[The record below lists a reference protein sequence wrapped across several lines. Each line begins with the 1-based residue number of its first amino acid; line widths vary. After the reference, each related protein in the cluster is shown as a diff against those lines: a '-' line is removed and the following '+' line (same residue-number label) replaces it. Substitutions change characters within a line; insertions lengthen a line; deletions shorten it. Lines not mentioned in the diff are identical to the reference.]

1 MLLLFW
7 LAALNGQPL
16 PVDDLIAK
24 VVNAYGGA
32 AAWSKVTSFREIG
45 TVTPAMRPGQG
56 ALTREWQRPDKL
68 RVEIVYPTNT
78 EIRIVNGDHGTQNG
92 KEATGMGLDAMRL
105 QAARLVA
112 PLLLLEKK
120 SSLHATGNSIEIALT
135 RSMTLTLEIDL
146 QSGHI
151 VRSTSKTSGTEFS
164 TDYSDA
170 ISECGGLPPLWRRQL
185 AAGSRGEPRLGKRRQ
200 GAALQRLTR
209 VK

>member
-120 SSLHATGNSIEIALT
+120 SSLHATGNSIEIALSP
-135 RSMTLTLEIDL
+135 SMTLTLEIDP

-164 TDYSDA
+164 TDYSDFRIVDGLLFA
-170 ISECGGLPPLWRRQL
+170 LREENTAGGTKTGTNEISKVEV
-185 AAGSRGEPRLGKRRQ
+185 
-200 GAALQRLTR
+200 TR

>member
-7 LAALNGQPL
+7 LAALSGQPL

-120 SSLHATGNSIEIALT
+120 SSLHATGNSIEIALSP
-135 RSMTLTLEIDL
+135 SMTLTLEIDP

-151 VRSTSKTSGTEFS
+151 VRSTGKTSGTEFS
-164 TDYSDA
+164 TDYSDFRIVDGLLFA
-170 ISECGGLPPLWRRQL
+170 LREENTAGGTKTGTNEISKVEV
-185 AAGSRGEPRLGKRRQ
+185 
-200 GAALQRLTR
+200 TR